1 MTSPAAPSVPATSSP
16 GLGENIANAASVTW
30 NGIKVAAVAVKDF
43 IIKAAMAIFNFL
55 KNTAQ
60 AIWNSKPARYTC
72 AAIASVAAAIGTVFL
87 GIFIAN
93 KLKKPDGTKDGNPG
107 DPPQP
112 PLPSKENAD
121 KADDLTANKDTDPK
135 PDLSSLSTVK
145 KDEELKPSIA
155 EKEELQIPAVE
166 GGSANE
172 VEKLSLLSVLN
183 KPNTRKPEILQK
195 GRPQIQEGTRRL
207 PSRRS
212 HTENVKEKETQP
224 TALPFLE
231 AENKDDVSD
240 STIARELAQQE
251 VGITFEDLLESL
263 ENERLTEQF
272 LQDEA
277 LAKFLA
283 DEESNKPKP
292 APQRQETAQKH
303 PQTGKETVISQ
314 HSNANG
320 LKVEKVAVRQA
331 DGMELLFQRFRTQPR
346 QMVTALLGQT
356 KAAFKGSSIK
366 V

>member
-1 MTSPAAPSVPATSSP
+1 MTSPAATSVPASSSP

-93 KLKKPDGTKDGNPG
+93 KLKKPDGAKDGNPG

-112 PLPSKENAD
+112 PLPSKEDAD
-121 KADDLTANKDTDPK
+121 IAADLTANNDTNPK
-135 PDLSSLSTVK
+135 PDLPSSTVELK
-145 KDEELKPSIA
+145 KDEAPKPSIA
-155 EKEELQIPAVE
+155 EKKELQIPAEE
-166 GGSANE
+166 GGQTNE
-172 VEKLSLLSVLN
+172 GEKLSLLSMLN
-183 KPNTRKPEILQK
+183 KPKTRRPEIPQK
-195 GRPQIQEGTRRL
+195 SRPQIQEGTRRL

-212 HTENVKEKETQP
+212 NTEKVKEKEVQP

-231 AENKDDVSD
+231 AGYKDDVSD
-240 STIARELAQQE
+240 STIAREFAQQE
-251 VGITFEDLLESL
+251 VGKTFEDLLESL
-263 ENERLTEQF
+263 ENERLTAQF

-292 APQRQETAQKH
+292 VPLRQETAQKH
-303 PQTGKETVISQ
+303 PQTGKEKVISQ
-314 HSNANG
+314 QYNANG
-320 LKVEKVAVRQA
+320 LKVEKVAVPQA
-331 DGMELLFQRFRTQPR
+331 DGMELLFQRFRNQPR

-356 KAAFKGSSIK
+356 KAAFIK

>member
-30 NGIKVAAVAVKDF
+30 NGIKVAVVAVKDF

-72 AAIASVAAAIGTVFL
+72 AAIASIAAAIGTVFL

-93 KLKKPDGTKDGNPG
+93 KLKKPDGTKDENPG

-112 PLPSKENAD
+112 PLPSKEDTD
-121 KADDLTANKDTDPK
+121 KAADLTANKDPNPE
-135 PDLSSLSTVK
+135 PDLSSPPTIELK
-145 KDEELKPSIA
+145 KDEAPKPSIA
-155 EKEELQIPAVE
+155 EKKELQIPAAEESVQT
-166 GGSANE
+166 NE

-183 KPNTRKPEILQK
+183 KPKTRKPEILQK

-231 AENKDDVSD
+231 TGNKDDVSD

-292 APQRQETAQKH
+292 APERQETAQKY

-331 DGMELLFQRFRTQPR
+331 DGMELLFQRFRNQPR

-356 KAAFKGSSIK
+356 KAAFIK

>member
-93 KLKKPDGTKDGNPG
+93 KLKKPDGGKEGNPG

-112 PLPSKENAD
+112 PLPSKEEAD
-121 KADDLTANKDTDPK
+121 KAADLSANKDTNPE
-135 PDLSSLSTVK
+135 PDLSSPPTVELK
-145 KDEELKPSIA
+145 KDEDPKPSIA
-155 EKEELQIPAVE
+155 EKKELQIPAE
-166 GGSANE
+166 ESGPANK
-172 VEKLSLLSVLN
+172 VEKPSLLSVLS

-195 GRPQIQEGTRRL
+195 GRAQIQEGTRRL
-207 PSRRS
+207 PSRS
-212 HTENVKEKETQP
+212 KHEANVKEKETQP

-231 AENKDDVSD
+231 AGNKDDFSD

-251 VGITFEDLLESL
+251 VGKTFEDFLESL
-263 ENERLTEQF
+263 ENDRLTEQY

-277 LAKFLA
+277 FAKLLAE
-283 DEESNKPKP
+283 EESNSPKP
-292 APQRQETAQKH
+292 AFKRQETAQKH
-303 PQTGKETVISQ
+303 PQTGKEKIISQ

-331 DGMELLFQRFRTQPR
+331 DGMELLFQRFRNQPR

-356 KAAFKGSSIK
+356 KAAFIK